1 MSFVIEARMDAIK
14 RMSNEK
20 RASTEDD
27 IDYITE
33 KMEHFSRQMTPGQ
46 YADWYHILK
55 FRQMQL
61 ALDDLATVTLAGVG
75 TLDTKKMMDD
85 ALEVIRLYYAS
96 CSSQY
101 RKKQI
106 NMPRRPDSP
115 YVRTEIF
122 MPCERCHPV
131 EDTGGAMLATLMR
144 PDEEYV
150 GQPMIVHA
158 QEHRCS
164 GERVDDWRGSYYRC
178 DSADDPA
185 CPQYNAAGALP
196 PADDEDLYA

>member
-20 RASTEDD
+20 RVSTEDD

-33 KMEHFSRQMTPGQ
+33 KIERFSGKMTSDQ
-46 YADWYHILK
+46 CADWSHLLK

-61 ALDDLATVTLAGVG
+61 ALDDLALVALAGVR

-85 ALEVIRLYYAS
+85 ALESVRLYHAS
-96 CSSQY
+96 CKRRRVQ
-101 RKKQI
+101 QI
-106 NMPRRPDSP
+106 PVRRPDSP

-122 MPCERCHPV
+122 TPCEICQPV
-131 EDTGGAMLATLMR
+131 NDTVGAMLATLMR
-144 PDEEYV
+144 PGTENV
-150 GQPMIVHA
+150 SVPMIVHA
-158 QEHRCS
+158 QELPC
-164 GERVDDWRGSYYRC
+164 GE
-178 DSADDPA
+178 
-185 CPQYNAAGALP
+185 GALA

>member
-1 MSFVIEARMDAIK
+1 VEVKMSFVIEARMDAIK

-33 KMEHFSRQMTPGQ
+33 KIERFSGKMTSDQ
-46 YADWYHILK
+46 CADWSRLLK

-61 ALDDLATVTLAGVG
+61 ALDDLAAVTLAGVG

-85 ALEVIRLYYAS
+85 ALETVRLYYTS
-96 CSSQY
+96 CKRRRVQQVPV
-101 RKKQI
+101 K
-106 NMPRRPDSP
+106 RPDSP

-122 MPCERCHPV
+122 TPCESCQPV
-131 EDTGGAMLATLMR
+131 NDTGGAMLATLMR
-144 PDEEYV
+144 PDTEHV
-150 GQPMIVHA
+150 SVPMIVHA
-158 QEHRCS
+158 QEYPS
-164 GERVDDWRGSYYRC
+164 
-178 DSADDPA
+178 
-185 CPQYNAAGALP
+185 GALL